1 MKMKM
6 GNRHKQQP
14 HTFIEQGLFME
25 HSLLREKE
33 NVTKAVEKKTGR
45 KQKKKLLRHREPHAL
60 PATTM
65 INNGTT
71 HMNP

>member
-14 HTFIEQGLFME
+14 HSYIEQGLFME

-33 NVTKAVEKKTGR
+33 NVTKAAKKRR
-45 KQKKKLLRHREPHAL
+45 KKYQGIVNHTQYELQLR
-60 PATTM
+60 
-65 INNGTT
+65 
-71 HMNP
+71 